1 MPNTKKRYCSPW
13 QPEQEKPELIGMAE
27 YAVYKYIPRCLENA
41 KDIEGILTSFV
52 PLLESIDVQDAKI
65 LARQLKEVSAKISP
79 YMPCL
84 RKKKHR
90 SKEEILAQNQVKKV
104 ERQCREELEKAFQ
117 EMTNGES
124 AKEIKRLVGQNIIN
138 IYDYNFVR
146 FDVNE
151 LSGGYFANLL
161 GIMKH
166 GTSYPLFDEISSD
179 VVGSVIDKKKLDLSN
194 LDQEILRHAGVATN
208 ILMTLPTLDSASV
221 DEILDFKKDLKN
233 PLDNFRKAV
242 YGFSERIKSLPW
254 DDDFKYECLKL
265 YYTEVFPSV
274 EEINELSSET
284 SVLKNFGRKVLEDEE
299 VRKKLGYIGVGLVT
313 SITTGPN
320 ISFALG
326 VIENLLRMGATI
338 GLSAAGV
345 DAFLKTSDLMKQAY
359 KESEEKKSEI
369 KNNVMYYYYKASKK
383 IK

>member
-1 MPNTKKRYCSPW
+1 
-13 QPEQEKPELIGMAE
+13 MAE